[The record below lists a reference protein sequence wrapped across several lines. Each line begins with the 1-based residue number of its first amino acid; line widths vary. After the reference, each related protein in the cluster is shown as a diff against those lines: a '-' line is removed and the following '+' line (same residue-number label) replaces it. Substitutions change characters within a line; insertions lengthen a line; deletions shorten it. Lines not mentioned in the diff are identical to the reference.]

1 VFRANKD
8 KDNTILVET
17 PCEQTGKCNTDQ
29 RAFKG
34 IFARSLARAA
44 LAAPIVAEPI
54 TKMLSISAKAAAA
67 ACTTDKDT
75 ACGFSWADPESEWSA
90 ATVKDGNL
98 GEVFNALEIVQGLL
112 YPSAKALR
120 SVKGAGSGNGSATQS
135 GSASKASSSGPAQA
149 TGAASTTVASF
160 SAMMLIA
167 FAAVLSC

>member
-8 KDNTILVET
+8 KDNTILVEM
-17 PCEQTGKCNTDQ
+17 PCEQTGKCDTDQ

-34 IFARSLARAA
+34 IFARTLARAA
-44 LAAPIVAEPI
+44 LVAPIVAEPI

-75 ACGFSWADPESEWSA
+75 ACGFSWADPKSKWPT

-120 SVKGAGSGNGSATQS
+120 TAKGAGGGNSSGTQS
-135 GSASKASSSGPAQA
+135 GSASKVSGS
-149 TGAASTTVASF
+149 GAAQPTGGAGTMVASF
-160 SAMMLIA
+160 SAIMMVAL
-167 FAAVLSC
+167 AAVLSC